1 MQNYSIQIEQS
12 ILATLIDNYDKFE
25 KYHTQL
31 KPETF
36 FYEANQSI
44 FRAMQTLYKDDKPID
59 ADFIRQELDKQ
70 GTSIDDFLI
79 AVITST
85 PTAVIEKYIKQL
97 QEAHKEREAL
107 SVTTQL
113 REGKLSVEQLQTKL
127 SKIQNLYDRVENNEL
142 SNKTINLDELSPFL
156 KDVITD
162 LHNINEHPIN
172 MILSTVLTSM
182 GGLIGARA
190 KVTNGMFEVY
200 PVIWSIIV
208 APSSL
213 ATKST
218 LTRYT
223 KKCIFGELQDNLFE
237 EYRGRLEKYKE
248 ERKAYNN
255 LSKEDKRNE
264 IEPEK
269 PEPQLLIFQNDGTPE
284 AKLKSLE
291 DNPNGGVV
299 YYDEM
304 KAELEKTNNDKSYK
318 ALKTSTFDGDR
329 FHKRLV
335 NGGSIILEHP
345 ILCENGLIT
354 EQWLLDVIHKDD
366 IVSGF
371 MARFLFSYNKK
382 EDFKPL
388 QIKPLSIKV
397 EKYAKVGEFIIEML
411 ELECKEPN
419 LFNLTL
425 EARNYYTNWFND
437 LSDTIFYTETDEEI
451 TSSYRLTTYVL
462 KFALISYIFD
472 MAYQENN
479 IIKSDSIAIPLKY
492 IKEAIYLFEI
502 FRDENDK
509 VLALFQ
515 KNNKLH
521 KTLDDISM
529 KLQNKI
535 RATKDKRISRTNAL
549 QSIRGL
555 NAKKLDEFIEKNL
568 FRIEQIDRV
577 NYIFEC

>member
-12 ILATLIDNYDKFE
+12 VLATLIDNYDKFE

-44 FRAMQTLYKDDKPID
+44 YSAMQILYKDDKPID

-113 REGKLSVEQLQTKL
+113 REGKISVEQLQTKL

-142 SNKTINLDELSPFL
+142 SNKTINLDKLSPFL

-162 LHNINEHPIN
+162 LHSINEHPIN

-223 KKCIFGELQDNLFE
+223 KKCIFGELQDNLFV
-237 EYRGRLEKYKE
+237 EYRGKLEKYQE
-248 ERKAYNN
+248 EKKAYNN

-479 IIKSDSIAIPLKY
+479 IIKSGSIAIPLKY

-535 RATKDKRISRTNAL
+535 RATKDKRISKTNATN
-549 QSIRGL
+549 SIRGL

>member
-1 MQNYSIQIEQS
+1 VQNYSIQIEQS

>member
-1 MQNYSIQIEQS
+1 MQHYSLQTEQS
-12 ILATLIDNYDKFE
+12 VLATLIDNYDKFE

-44 FRAMQTLYKDDKPID
+44 YSAMQILYKDDKPID

-97 QEAHKEREAL
+97 QKAHEEREAL
-107 SVTTQL
+107 SVTTLL
-113 REGKLSVEQLQTKL
+113 REGKISVEQLQTKL

-142 SNKTINLDELSPFL
+142 SNKTINLDKLSPFL

-162 LHNINEHPIN
+162 LHSINEHPIN

-479 IIKSDSIAIPLKY
+479 IIKSGSIAIPLKY

-535 RATKDKRISRTNAL
+535 RATKDKRISKTNATN
-549 QSIRGL
+549 SIRGL